1 MEFFYCYGYGRLSRE
16 DYQRTGVRDESNSI
30 KNQRDLIHK
39 FVSDRP
45 DLQLVME
52 GYDDGYT
59 GTNFDRPHFQE
70 MIEAIKAK
78 KINCVIVKDLSR
90 FGRESIEGGRYMEKM
105 FPAMGVRLISIVENI
120 DTLHT
125 DAATSFIIPVKNLI
139 NDTYC
144 RDTSIKVRSHFDVKR
159 RNGEFIGSW
168 AAYGYR
174 KDPEN
179 KNHLVVDEE
188 AAGHV
193 RDIFAW
199 RIAGQSCQSIAD
211 RLNSLGVLS
220 PMEYKRACGIKY
232 GSGYQVHAKPLWSAV
247 AVRRILQN
255 AVYLGIMEQGKRTTP
270 NYKVKTVIHRPP
282 EEWMRVEGTHE
293 AIISRTDYELV
304 QRLML
309 TDTRCAPGESTV
321 YPLAGLLCCGDCLS
335 TMARRTSR
343 GEGKNAKRYIY
354 YACIAN
360 RDNKD
365 VCSSHS
371 ISEAKLE
378 AAVLAGINVHVASVM
393 QVREALAAIARRPLQ
408 KITAERLDR
417 RLNTL
422 RAELAKSMEVR
433 DSLYRRC
440 ALGELSAEDFEAFK
454 RIFTADC
461 EQAERAIET
470 QQRELEQMLSCSDPD
485 SPWITHFQQYGNFE
499 TLDRTTAVRLID
511 RILVYEG
518 GRIEIVFR
526 YQDEYLAAMKYL
538 ALHQESD
545 SYREAV

>member
-45 DLQLVME
+45 ELQLVME

-59 GTNFDRPHFQE
+59 GTNFDRPHFKD
-70 MIEAIKAK
+70 MIEAIKAQ

-293 AIISRTDYELV
+293 AIISRIDYELV

-343 GEGKNAKRYIY
+343 SEGKNAKRYIY

-433 DSLYRRC
+433 DSLYRRY
-440 ALGELSAEDFEAFK
+440 ALGELSVEDFEAFK

-461 EQAERAIET
+461 EQAERAIEA
-470 QQRELEQMLSCSDPD
+470 QQRELEQMLSCSNPD
-485 SPWITHFQQYGNFE
+485 SPWITHFQQYGNFQ
-499 TLDRTTAVRLID
+499 TLDRATAVRLID
-511 RILVYEG
+511 RVLVYEG

-538 ALHQESD
+538 ALHQKSG

>member
-1 MEFFYCYGYGRLSRE
+1 MDFFYCYGYGRLSRE
-16 DYQRTGVRDESNSI
+16 DFQRTGVRDESNSI

-45 DLQLVME
+45 ELQLVME

-59 GTNFDRPHFQE
+59 GTNFDRPHFKE
-70 MIEAIKAK
+70 MIEAIKAG

-105 FPAMGVRLISIVENI
+105 FPSMGVRLISIVENI

-188 AAGHV
+188 AANHV

-211 RLNSLGVLS
+211 RLNHLGVLS

-255 AVYLGIMEQGKRTTP
+255 VVYLGILEQGKRTTP

-293 AIISRTDYELV
+293 AIIDRSDFELV

-343 GEGKNAKRYIY
+343 GEGKSGKKYIY
-354 YACIAN
+354 YTCIAN

-371 ISEAKLE
+371 ISEGKLE
-378 AAVLAGINVHVASVM
+378 AAVLIGINLHITSVM
-393 QVREALAAIARRPLQ
+393 RVREALAAITRRPMQ
-408 KITAERLDR
+408 KITAERMDRQLD
-417 RLNTL
+417 TL

-433 DSLYRRC
+433 DSLYRRY
-440 ALGELSAEDFEAFK
+440 ALGEIPADDFEAFK

-461 EQAERAIET
+461 EQAERAIEA
-470 QQRELEQMLSCSDPD
+470 QQRELEQMLACSDPD
-485 SPWITHFQQYGNFE
+485 SPWIAYFQKYGSFTE
-499 TLDRTTAVRLID
+499 LDRATAVRLID
-511 RILVYEG
+511 RVLVYEG

-526 YQDEYLAAMKYL
+526 YQDEYLAAVKYL
-538 ALHQESD
+538 AMHQESD
-545 SYREAV
+545 GYRKAV

>member
-1 MEFFYCYGYGRLSRE
+1 MEFFHCYGYGRLSRE

-45 DLQLVME
+45 ELQLVME

-309 TDTRCAPGESTV
+309 TDTRCAPGENTV

-433 DSLYRRC
+433 DSLYRRY

-485 SPWITHFQQYGNFE
+485 SPWITHFQQYGSFE

>member
-1 MEFFYCYGYGRLSRE
+1 
-16 DYQRTGVRDESNSI
+16 
-30 KNQRDLIHK
+30 
-39 FVSDRP
+39 
-45 DLQLVME
+45 ME

-168 AAYGYR
+168 AVYGYR
-174 KDPEN
+174 KDPMN

-193 RDIFAW
+193 QDIFAW

-232 GSGYQVHAKPLWSAV
+232 SSGYQVHAKPLWSAV

-270 NYKVKTVIHRPP
+270 NYKVKTVIYRPP
-282 EEWMRVEGTHE
+282 EEWTRVEGTHE
-293 AIISRTDYELV
+293 AIVSRSDYELV
-304 QRLML
+304 QRLMM

-343 GEGKNAKRYIY
+343 GGGTNGKRYIY

-360 RDNKD
+360 RDDKD
-365 VCSSHS
+365 VCSSHR

-393 QVREALAAIARRPLQ
+393 QVREALAAIARRPLR

-422 RAELAKSMEVR
+422 RSELAKSVEVR
-433 DSLYRRC
+433 DSLYRRY
-440 ALGELSAEDFEAFK
+440 ALGEIPTEDFEAFK
-454 RIFTADC
+454 RIFTTDC
-461 EQAERAIET
+461 ENAERAIEA
-470 QQRELEQMLSCSDPD
+470 QQRELEQILACGDPE
-485 SPWITHFQQYGNFE
+485 SPWIAHFQRYGTFE
-499 TLDRTTAVRLID
+499 KLDRTIAVRLID

-538 ALHQESD
+538 AMHQESD
-545 SYREAV
+545 AYREAV

>member
-1 MEFFYCYGYGRLSRE
+1 
-16 DYQRTGVRDESNSI
+16 
-30 KNQRDLIHK
+30 
-39 FVSDRP
+39 
-45 DLQLVME
+45 
-52 GYDDGYT
+52 
-59 GTNFDRPHFQE
+59 
-70 MIEAIKAK
+70 
-78 KINCVIVKDLSR
+78 
-90 FGRESIEGGRYMEKM
+90 
-105 FPAMGVRLISIVENI
+105 
-120 DTLHT
+120 
-125 DAATSFIIPVKNLI
+125 
-139 NDTYC
+139 
-144 RDTSIKVRSHFDVKR
+144 
-159 RNGEFIGSW
+159 
-168 AAYGYR
+168 
-174 KDPEN
+174 
-179 KNHLVVDEE
+179 
-188 AAGHV
+188 
-193 RDIFAW
+193 
-199 RIAGQSCQSIAD
+199 
-211 RLNSLGVLS
+211 
-220 PMEYKRACGIKY
+220 
-232 GSGYQVHAKPLWSAV
+232 
-247 AVRRILQN
+247 
-255 AVYLGIMEQGKRTTP
+255 
-270 NYKVKTVIHRPP
+270 
-282 EEWMRVEGTHE
+282 MRVEGTHE

-309 TDTRCAPGESTV
+309 TDTRCAPGENTV

-433 DSLYRRC
+433 DSLYRRY

-461 EQAERAIET
+461 EQAERAIEA

-485 SPWITHFQQYGNFE
+485 SPWITHFQQYGSFE

-538 ALHQESD
+538 AMHQESD
-545 SYREAV
+545 AYREAV